1 MAENKPRSSSQ
12 RRKKPAAERLV
23 ERYEN
28 LLRRLSDLASTLDHE
43 VLVRRITE
51 TARQVT
57 ECEAASLLLYDPST
71 KCLYFEAATNQLE
84 SGLGKTAVPT
94 DHSIAGWIFS
104 HGKPLLVPNALED
117 PRFYREVDAI
127 TRFQTRSI
135 LGVPLKATNGCIG
148 VIEAVNKID
157 GQFDQ
162 TDLHLLEMLAAH
174 AGRALENQRLFEQSD
189 LVAEMVHELR
199 TPLTALTAAANLLQR
214 PDLPAH
220 QRESLARTIFQEVQ
234 RLNAMATDFL
244 DFARLSSGRT
254 RFRREPVHLGGLVE
268 ECLEL
273 VRPQAEAQQLTLQV
287 ELDPSVAPVPGDRNR
302 LKQVILNLLSNAMKY
317 NRPGGTI
324 SIRLTP
330 QGDQVALAFS
340 DTGRGIPADSL
351 PHIFDHFYRVPSEE
365 GETAGSGLGLAIVKR
380 IVESHGGKVSVESQE
395 GQGSTFT
402 VWLPSGPRAGWEMG

>member
-1 MAENKPRSSSQ
+1 M
-12 RRKKPAAERLV
+12 
-23 ERYEN
+23 
-28 LLRRLSDLASTLDHE
+28 ASTLEHDL
-43 VLVRRITE
+43 LVRRITE
-51 TARQVT
+51 TAREVT
-57 ECEAASLLLYDPST
+57 GAEAASLLLYDPTS

-84 SGLGKTAVPT
+84 SGLGKAAVPT

-104 HGKPLLVPNALED
+104 HRKPLLVPNALED

-135 LGVPLKATNGCIG
+135 LGVPLMAADECIG
-148 VIEAVNKID
+148 VIEAVNKLD

-214 PDLPAH
+214 KDLPDD
-220 QRESLARTIFQEVQ
+220 QRESLARTIFSEVQ

-268 ECLEL
+268 ECLQL
-273 VRPQAEAQQLTLQV
+273 VRPQAETQGLKLHV
-287 ELDPSVAPVPGDRNR
+287 DLDPTVTPVPGDRNR

-317 NRPGGTI
+317 NRQGGSIT
-324 SIRLTP
+324 IRLWP
-330 QGDQVALAFS
+330 AGDQVALAFS
-340 DTGRGIPADSL
+340 DSGRGIPAESL

-365 GETAGSGLGLAIVKR
+365 GETTGSGLGLAIVKR
-380 IVESHGGKVSVESQE
+380 IVESHGGKVTVESQPGE
-395 GQGSTFT
+395 GSTFT
-402 VWLPSGPRAGWEMG
+402 VWLPSKPPARWETA